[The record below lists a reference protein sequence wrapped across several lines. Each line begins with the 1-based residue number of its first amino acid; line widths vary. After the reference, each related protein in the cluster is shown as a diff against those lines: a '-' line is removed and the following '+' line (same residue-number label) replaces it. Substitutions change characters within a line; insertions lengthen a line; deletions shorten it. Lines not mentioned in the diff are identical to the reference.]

1 MLDLTAPPTR
11 PLVAPS
17 MLASDFGAMTA
28 EARDVLDRGA
38 DLLHIDIMDGHF
50 APNLAL
56 CPDHVRALRREL
68 PGAFL
73 DCHLMV
79 DHPDQFVK
87 PFADAGANHFSFHLE
102 VTAPFHPAGLDG
114 HALIRRIH
122 DAGMSAG
129 MVINPYTDPQ
139 LLERFWDQLELV
151 LVMSVVPGFG
161 GQKFID
167 SVLDKITWLSD
178 RLPERTR
185 LEIDGGLDPATSPGA
200 VAAGV
205 DVIVAGSSI
214 LKATDRTAVIAGM
227 QQLPLRQRP

>member
-1 MLDLTAPPTR
+1 
-11 PLVAPS
+11 
-17 MLASDFGAMTA
+17 
-28 EARDVLDRGA
+28 
-38 DLLHIDIMDGHF
+38 
-50 APNLAL
+50 
-56 CPDHVRALRREL
+56 
-68 PGAFL
+68 
-73 DCHLMV
+73 
-79 DHPDQFVK
+79 
-87 PFADAGANHFSFHLE
+87 
-102 VTAPFHPAGLDG
+102 
-114 HALIRRIH
+114 
-122 DAGMSAG
+122 MSAG